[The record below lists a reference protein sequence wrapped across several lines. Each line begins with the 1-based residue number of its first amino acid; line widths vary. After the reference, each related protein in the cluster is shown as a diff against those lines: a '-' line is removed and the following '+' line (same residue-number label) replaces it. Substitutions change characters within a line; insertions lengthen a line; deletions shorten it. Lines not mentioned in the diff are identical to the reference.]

1 MNNSVESE
9 KPGKENKKEQSNEND
24 AYKPSRPIGSY
35 FWFNMETIPQ
45 IKKDEGLAH
54 KDAMKK
60 AGAMWSSLTDEE
72 KQPYNDQ
79 AAEDKKR

>member
-35 FWFNMETIPQ
+35 FWFNMETIP
-45 IKKDEGLAH
+45 
-54 KDAMKK
+54 
-60 AGAMWSSLTDEE
+60 
-72 KQPYNDQ
+72 
-79 AAEDKKR
+79 